1 MTVNATQYKPI
12 GPQLAKAADKAHEFG
27 RLVHDFVV
35 RYGPNRPSSE
45 MLAAL
50 MDYLR
55 IRNIALESVGADLLV
70 KAALLE
76 RDDLVNPPSR

>member
-1 MTVNATQYKPI
+1 MTLKPYKPI
-12 GPQLAKAADKAHEFG
+12 GPQLAHAEAKAREFG
-27 RLVHDFVV
+27 KLVHDFVV
-35 RYGPNRPSSE
+35 RYGPGRPSSE

-55 IRNIALESVGADLLV
+55 IRNIALEQVGADLLV

>member
-1 MTVNATQYKPI
+1 MLKSTYKPI
-12 GPQLAKAADKAHEFG
+12 GPQLAKATDKAHEFG

-35 RYGPNRPSSE
+35 RYGPGRPSSE

-55 IRNIALESVGADLLV
+55 IRNIALEDVGADVLV

-76 RDDLVNPPSR
+76 GGDLVNPPSR